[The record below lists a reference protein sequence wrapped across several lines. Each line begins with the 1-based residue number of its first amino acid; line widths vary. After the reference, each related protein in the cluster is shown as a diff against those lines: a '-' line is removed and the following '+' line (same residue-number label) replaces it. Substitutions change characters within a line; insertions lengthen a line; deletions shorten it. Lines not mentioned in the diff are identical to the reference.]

1 MRGWFADRIS
11 TAVSESVDI
20 ANSYYNEHAGSVS
33 AQLLIMAN
41 DINREAPRLLSS
53 RQRLNEYV
61 SNQTVLRNLSES
73 VIIDGTG
80 QVLAKSRFAFA
91 ITFTTIDDTLIE
103 QARSGDVV
111 QINSP
116 ESNKIQAL
124 IKLNSFVDAY
134 LLVGRYI
141 DEDVL
146 AAIDRTRIA
155 AEDYQSLSIRQ
166 FDLQLSFAVM
176 FSVVAIL
183 MVLSSLWLGLNL
195 ANSIVNP
202 LVRVISA
209 ADEVRAGNWRTR
221 VEEND
226 DVDEISRLGT
236 SFNRMLDELSSS
248 REQLVQAN
256 HQLDARREFTEAVL
270 GGVSSGVIGMD
281 RNTKITLLTGQP
293 VIF

>member
-1 MRGWFADRIS
+1 M
-11 TAVSESVDI
+11 
-20 ANSYYNEHAGSVS
+20 S

-155 AEDYQSLSIRQ
+155 AEDYQSLSIGQ

-176 FSVVAIL
+176 FSVV
-183 MVLSSLWLGLNL
+183 
-195 ANSIVNP
+195 P
-202 LVRVISA
+202 
-209 ADEVRAGNWRTR
+209 
-221 VEEND
+221 
-226 DVDEISRLGT
+226 
-236 SFNRMLDELSSS
+236 F
-248 REQLVQAN
+248 
-256 HQLDARREFTEAVL
+256 
-270 GGVSSGVIGMD
+270 
-281 RNTKITLLTGQP
+281 
-293 VIF
+293 